1 GPTLNAALKDFPG
14 ISLEISQ
21 APSEYQAREIVEGSA
36 DIGLARL
43 PILRAHPNRESTVL
57 YRERLVAAVPA
68 THRLAARSEVEI
80 AELRDEF
87 FVTV

>member
-1 GPTLNAALKDFPG
+1 
-14 ISLEISQ
+14 
-21 APSEYQAREIVEGSA
+21 EIVEGSA

-43 PILRAHPNRESTVL
+43 PILRAHPNLESTVL

-87 FVTV
+87 FVTVPHRDRGGLSYLVAERCIAHGF